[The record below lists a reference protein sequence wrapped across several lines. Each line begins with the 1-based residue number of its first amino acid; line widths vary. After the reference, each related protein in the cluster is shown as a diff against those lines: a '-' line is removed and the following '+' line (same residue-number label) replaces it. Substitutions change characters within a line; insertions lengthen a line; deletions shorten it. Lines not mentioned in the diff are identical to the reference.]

1 MKRTAQITVV
11 AITLAVILLLGIV
24 TGEGILKVL
33 SGPSLLSADMSF
45 EEEAGGYLS
54 YEVTYPVASYPD
66 EYYTGDPGRVKRE
79 AYIVY
84 DEERQTFLK
93 LIVSKE
99 QSNALDRLLRA
110 ANMSEQ
116 TKEAWG
122 DKLEAEL
129 KPVTVTGSLALI
141 ESPDA
146 MKALSETLTN
156 TNFKGTEEQSMAALA
171 QSDWYVLEC
180 GFIRGVPTG
189 DYRLCMV
196 VIGMNL
202 LFLLVALIC
211 LLPKKSKKDFLSK
224 NPGSP
229 FTLLLKTQ
237 LPWLSAWCKKKGMHQ
252 YCMALLIMF
261 GTAGGLTAVGFY
273 QKCAI
278 FYIIAFHLPL
288 GLLISQIFG
297 LPFLLGIGVTFNPD
311 RLMNCYGKAFE
322 TLYPI
327 QTEGDAIA
335 KNLLEADDSW
345 IVREQYKETCAC
357 AILGE
362 RYWIIFHESGN
373 IVLVDSSRAER
384 MYAKT
389 EIMHFRT
396 GKVRHTYTSHIVY
409 VYYQGEEKQTSAGNA
424 FVFKSEGS
432 AKQFMSLARK
442 RLGERAQTVI
452 QELPKSK
459 ISYS

>member
-24 TGEGILKVL
+24 AGEGILKVL

-45 EEEAGGYLS
+45 EEAAGGYLS

-66 EYYTGDPGRVKRE
+66 EYYTGEPGRLKRE

-129 KPVTVTGSLALI
+129 KPVTITGSLALI
-141 ESPDA
+141 ESPDS
-146 MKALSETLTN
+146 MKAISETLTN

-202 LFLLVALIC
+202 LFLLIALIC

-237 LPWLSAWCKKKGMHQ
+237 FPWLSAWCKKKGMHQ

-261 GTAGGLTAVGFY
+261 GAAGGLTAVGFY

-311 RLMNCYGKAFE
+311 RLMNCYGKTFE
-322 TLYPI
+322 ALYPI

-345 IVREQYKETCAC
+345 VVREQYKETCAC

-362 RYWIIFHESGN
+362 RYWIALYGSGQ
-373 IVLVDSSRAER
+373 IGLADGSRVGK
-384 MYAKT
+384 MYSKT
-389 EIMHFRT
+389 ETLRFRT
-396 GKVRHTYTSHIVY
+396 GKIRHTYTTYVVY
-409 VYYQGEEKQTSAGNA
+409 IYYQGEEDQKHASSQFA
-424 FVFKSEGS
+424 FKSKS
-432 AKQFMSLARK
+432 AADHFMALAEK
-442 RLGERAQTVI
+442 RLGDRAQAVM
-452 QELPKSK
+452 Q
-459 ISYS
+459 